1 MGKKERK
8 IELSNTVN
16 VFFRSVFDIASKN
29 IDEDKFIELRAF
41 NSNGKPVQKYFKYP
55 NELPK
60 FLAESITLNNL
71 MSVYYGIGLRKEH
84 KGTKDATFDNISI
97 IPIDIDVLKDVLG
110 YGDLKKDE
118 KFLEKDITKITDLE
132 AHKLVEDYYKSLNL
146 PLKPTFSF
154 FTGHG
159 IQLYYLLDYPI
170 GEKGLL
176 EFKKLIEFDNKNNKV
191 VNGDSNIYDLARVLR
206 IPFSDNKKYIS
217 KKGRVLE
224 INDVK
229 YDYNAVINQF
239 KNYTNY
245 KDEVLKEDYE
255 ERDFKSIEEINWDY
269 VPPCVKKALE
279 LRKKGEANR
288 DIQLFLRAF
297 FMKVFN
303 QDEGED
309 VSKTLSI
316 FKEYSNNFNEELT
329 LRSLEEWFNSR
340 RAPTNC
346 MNCPIQECS
355 SCWLANKKKGN
366 PLKAYYIKKINAEE
380 KSVEELEALMLGNV
394 GKLEMECFRGIYN
407 INKETERRTN
417 SDGEEIVRTRS
428 LAYFTKPK
436 LVNKHFFDL
445 HDVLKGKELEI
456 NKEFIDIFD
465 DYAFYDFVEVAK
477 SGNGGHQKYLYEYD
491 LIYKWI
497 LKKFEVDECK
507 KVTKAWGYYNKDTI
521 ILPPEWELPRKTAM
535 LHYKRDFIKLFNEK
549 YEEDDIKKIVKHLKL
564 YLQDDVSKWILE
576 YTMASVFR
584 YYFLSNRKIDMFP
597 NLIVTGLHAQGK
609 SARVRLLFS
618 KLLLNS
624 EYQYGEAVT
633 QGTGIRLEEEQ
644 WVNLPMLFDEL
655 KEIPKKLE
663 GMIKRIGTGAEDV
676 TQRYRRDGE
685 WNGSSV
691 IRPLLITTNDLNVN
705 DMALISRCIIVDI
718 DDIKTVNTIDEYRW
732 LYDKIHLLGR
742 WIYDNLSMI
751 GKQIENLEFSGD
763 REKAKENVIK
773 IGRAILGA
781 IFSYFEESYTP
792 SSDYPVE
799 NYSAVNTPDKAIRKC
814 IIESVRR
821 NIRFNQDGRTYD
833 IYDLLYDA
841 SPGVEENLYT
851 MLRSH
856 GLDIKIQEKM
866 AYLIITKDSY
876 DILDIEKYNV
886 AEVGKL
892 KAYWDYKTAWIKGC
906 GGKKAI
912 WMPLKEV
919 GQDEDFEKEINVK
932 RNLGKDASLAFTL
945 IKEEIEKNHNEPT
958 EEYLLITKVCIALDR
973 DERDVK
979 SIFKLLEDK
988 CYIHYPRVGKIQI
1001 L

>member
-16 VFFRSVFDIASKN
+16 VFFRSVFDVASKN

-60 FLAESITLNNL
+60 FLAESVTLNNL

-97 IPIDIDVLKDVLG
+97 IPIDIDVLKDVLN
-110 YGDLKKDE
+110 YGDPKKDE

-132 AHKLVEDYYKSLNL
+132 AHKLVEDYYKNLNL
-146 PLKPTFSF
+146 PIKPTFSF

-159 IQLYYLLDYPI
+159 IQLYYLLENSI
-170 GEKGLL
+170 TEEELL
-176 EFKKLIEFDNKNNKV
+176 KFKKLIEFDNKNNYI

-239 KNYTNY
+239 KNYVNY
-245 KDEVLKEDYE
+245 KDNVLNENYE

-279 LRKKGEANR
+279 LRKNGEANR

-297 FMKVFN
+297 FMMIFN
-303 QDEGED
+303 QVQGED

-316 FKEYSNNFNEELT
+316 FKEYSNNFNEDLT

-355 SCWLANKKKGN
+355 TCWLANKKKGN
-366 PLKAYYIKKINAEE
+366 PLKAYYVKKINAEE
-380 KSVEELEALMLGNV
+380 KSVDELEALMLGNV

-507 KVTKAWGYYNKDTI
+507 KVTKSYGYFDKSHI
-521 ILPPEWELPRKTAM
+521 ILPNEWELPRKTAM

-549 YEEDDIKKIVKHLKL
+549 YTEEDIKDIVKHLKL

-742 WIYDNLSMI
+742 WIYDNLGMI
-751 GKQIENLEFSGD
+751 GEQIENLKFSGD

-781 IFSYFEESYTP
+781 VFHNFGESYIQ

-821 NIRFNQDGRTYD
+821 NIKYTINGQTYD
-833 IYDLLYDA
+833 IYDVMYDPEPTVK
-841 SPGVEENLYT
+841 SNIEKQ
-851 MLRSH
+851 LRAH
-856 GLDIKIQEKM
+856 GMDLKERDGAI
-866 AYLIITKDSY
+866 YLVLSKDAY
-876 DILDIEKYNV
+876 DILDIDKYNV

-892 KAYWDYKTAWIKGC
+892 KAYWDYKTTAIKGR
-906 GGKKAI
+906 GKVKAI
-912 WMPLKEV
+912 WMPLQKAEPKNKHSKNIEV
-919 GQDEDFEKEINVK
+919 EYNDTTVTVYETILENVDENDNVK
-932 RNLGKDASLAFTL
+932 ID
-945 IKEEIEKNHNEPT
+945 IIIEKVKEYIQIEDNEV
-958 EEYLLITKVCIALDR
+958 LLAIKNLNY
-973 DERDVK
+973 K
-979 SIFKLLEDK
+979 S
-988 CYIHYPRVGKIQI
+988 YISQPRVGEVHVCIK
-1001 L
+1001 

>member
-8 IELSNTVN
+8 IELSSTVN
-16 VFFRSVFDIASKN
+16 VFFRSVFDVASKN

-60 FLAESITLNNL
+60 FLAESVTLNNL

-110 YGDLKKDE
+110 YGDPSKDE

-132 AHKLVEDYYKSLNL
+132 AHKLVEDYYKNLNL

-206 IPFSDNKKYIS
+206 IPFSDNKKFIT

-239 KNYTNY
+239 KNYVNY
-245 KDEVLKEDYE
+245 KDKILKEDYE
-255 ERDFKSIEEINWDY
+255 EKDFKSIEEINWDY

-366 PLKAYYIKKINAEE
+366 PLKAYYIKKINTEE
-380 KSVEELEALMLGNV
+380 KSVDELEALMLGNV

-428 LAYFTKPK
+428 LAYFTTPK
-436 LVNKHFFDL
+436 LVNKQFFDL

-521 ILPPEWELPRKTAM
+521 ILPPEWELPRDTPQVY
-535 LHYKRDFIKLFNEK
+535 YKKDFKELFKIK
-549 YEEDDIKKIVKHLKL
+549 YTDDDVKDIIKHLKC

-584 YYFLSNRKIDMFP
+584 YYFISNKRLDMFP

-624 EYQYGEAVT
+624 ENQYGETVV
-633 QGTGIRLEEEQ
+633 QGSPIRLEGEQ
-644 WVNLPMLFDEL
+644 WINVPMLYDEL
-655 KEIPKKLE
+655 KEIPKRLE
-663 GMIKRIGTGAEDV
+663 GILKRIGTGVSDIGH
-676 TQRYRRDGE
+676 RYKRDGS
-685 WNGSSV
+685 WNGTSI
-691 IRPLLITTNDLNVN
+691 IRPIMITTNDLSIK
-705 DMALISRCIIVDI
+705 DIALISRCIIIDI
-718 DDIKTVNTIDEYRW
+718 DNIKTVNTVDEYRY
-732 LYDKIHLLGR
+732 LDDKIHILGR
-742 WIYDNLSMI
+742 WIYDNLGMI
-751 GKQIENLEFSGD
+751 GEQIENLEFSGD

-781 IFSYFEESYTP
+781 IFAYFEESYVP

-799 NYSAVNTPDKAIRKC
+799 DYSAVNTPDKTIRKC

-821 NIRFNQDGRTYD
+821 TVRITLEGRTYD
-833 IYDLLYDA
+833 IYDLIYEANPGIEESLYK
-841 SPGVEENLYT
+841 

-856 GLDIKIQEKM
+856 GLDVKIQDDM
-866 AYLIITKDSY
+866 AYLIVTKDAY
-876 DILDIEKYNV
+876 DILDIDKYNV

-892 KAYWDYKTAWIKGC
+892 KAYWEYKTTAIRGR
-906 GGKKAI
+906 GKVKAI
-912 WMPLKEV
+912 WMPLQKIEKKNEYTEDIKINYNDNTAV
-919 GQDEDFEKEINVK
+919 VYETILENVDENDNVK
-932 RNLGKDASLAFTL
+932 ID
-945 IKEEIEKNHNEPT
+945 IIIEKVKEYIQIEDNEV
-958 EEYLLITKVCIALDR
+958 LLAIKNLNY
-973 DERDVK
+973 K
-979 SIFKLLEDK
+979 S
-988 CYIHYPRVGKIQI
+988 YISQPRVGEVHVCIK
-1001 L
+1001 